1 MFGFVGVVV
10 GVVGDLA
17 GFVGGDGLAFH
28 DPFDGGFA
36 VDDVVVGFGGDVAEG
51 DVGIVVDDSFVGKA
65 FAGFG
70 VFGFAETHF
79 GDVEVVGGELFGRE
93 FACVEG
99 DGILFGAFVVEMQV
113 GEAAAG
119 LAEGAEG
126 FDAFDGGDAGQL
138 FAEVV
143 GVAGAVVG
151 RVEESVDVV
160 EEILF
165 GEGLAGIG
173 FLEVGQSRV
182 ADPVPADVAVLAGG
196 FFGSREEI
204 VFRDFFLGFFVK
216 VKGEALALFK
226 HVIPRQCIH
235 NES

>member
-1 MFGFVGVVV
+1 MLEEVEGVAGVLFGFVGVEV

-36 VDDVVVGFGGDVAEG
+36 VDDVVVGFEGDVAEG
-51 DVGIVVDDSFVGKA
+51 DMGIVVDDGFVGKA
-65 FAGFG
+65 FAGGG
-70 VFGFAETHF
+70 VFGFAEAHF
-79 GDVEVVGGELFGRE
+79 GDAEVVGGELFGRE
-93 FACVEG
+93 FAGVEG
-99 DGILFGAFVVEMQV
+99 DGVFGGAFVVEMEV

-126 FDAFDGGDAGQL
+126 LDAFDGGDAGQL

-151 RVEESVDVV
+151 RVEESIDVV

-165 GEGLAGIG
+165 GEGFAGIG

-196 FFGSREEI
+196 RFSR
-204 VFRDFFLGFFVK
+204 
-216 VKGEALALFK
+216 
-226 HVIPRQCIH
+226 
-235 NES
+235 